1 MKLGVV
7 GAGSMGAEIALVQA
21 LAGFDVLL
29 ADRNAEVLQNAMARL
44 ARLLEKRGTG
54 SSDSLRDVLD
64 RIQITT
70 NLDEFGD
77 CEIVTEA
84 VFEHLEV
91 KSSVLQQLTAVLAPT
106 GLIVTNTSTIPI
118 SVLASKLEVAWRPN
132 FIGMHYF
139 SPVSR
144 MKLVEVIAAF
154 ETSDAAVQRA
164 MALANETGKVPIR
177 VKDVPGFAV
186 NRVLHVF
193 LIEAVR
199 LIEEGVVSV
208 EDLDT
213 ACRLGLGHPM
223 GPFELMDATTSSLC
237 LTAQKIMFEAYGE
250 RFRPRPLMKQRV
262 AAGLVGGRG
271 GKGWRSC
278 PRSGTAQAR
287 RKRGRLDRSGSG
299 DQPDAFGGRR
309 GGAPV
314 ARQRLPVRLV
324 FDTVL
329 EGSTGDL
336 CLGRWCTGRCHLFLP
351 ASRGDRRTARRG
363 RARAERRRRQCRPVC
378 RECDGHRRLCSN
390 Q

>member
-29 ADRNAEVLQNAMARL
+29 ADRSAEVLQNAMARL

-54 SSDSLRDVLD
+54 STDTLRDVLD
-64 RIQITT
+64 RILTTT
-70 NLDEFGD
+70 NLDDFGD
-77 CEIVTEA
+77 REIVTEA
-84 VFEHLEV
+84 VFEDLEV

-186 NRVLHVF
+186 NRVFHVF

-208 EDLDT
+208 DDLDT

-250 RFRPRPLMKQRV
+250 RFRPRPLLKQRV

-271 GKGWRSC
+271 GKGWR
-278 PRSGTAQAR
+278 TA
-287 RKRGRLDRSGSG
+287 GS
-299 DQPDAFGGRR
+299 
-309 GGAPV
+309 
-314 ARQRLPVRLV
+314 
-324 FDTVL
+324 
-329 EGSTGDL
+329 
-336 CLGRWCTGRCHLFLP
+336 
-351 ASRGDRRTARRG
+351 
-363 RARAERRRRQCRPVC
+363 
-378 RECDGHRRLCSN
+378 
-390 Q
+390 